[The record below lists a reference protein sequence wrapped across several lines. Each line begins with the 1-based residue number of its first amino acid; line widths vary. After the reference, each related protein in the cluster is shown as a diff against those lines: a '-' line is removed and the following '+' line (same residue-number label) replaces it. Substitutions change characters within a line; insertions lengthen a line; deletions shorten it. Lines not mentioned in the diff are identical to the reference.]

1 MEKIFTTGLVIEM
14 KSYVNLKLIDFLAS
28 FGKILYINGP
38 QVLPPP
44 LTPQQEAEVFDGIE
58 KKDENAINMLI
69 VHNLRLVVY
78 IAKKFENT
86 GVPVDDLS
94 SIGTMGLIKAVRSF
108 VPSKN
113 IKFATYASRCVENEI
128 LMYLRKRSNKNVD
141 ISMDEALSTD
151 SDGNEINLID
161 VLYTDENEIS
171 KNMEQESDKNIIWQS
186 LDRLNSREREI
197 MIMRFG
203 LDGKREKT
211 QKEVADIIGISQS
224 YISRLEKRSLKK
236 LKKEIEK
243 IG

>member
-1 MEKIFTTGLVIEM
+1 MRIDLKQKI
-14 KSYVNLKLIDFLAS
+14 VNFLS
-28 FGKILYINGP
+28 VLNGVLYINGP

-44 LTPQQEAEVFDGIE
+44 LTARQEAEVFAGIE
-58 KKDENAINMLI
+58 NKDEEAINKLI

-128 LMYLRKRSNKNVD
+128 LMFLRRRSNKNID
-141 ISMDEALSTD
+141 ISMDDALSTD
-151 SDGNEINLID
+151 ADGNELNLID

-171 KNMEQESDKNIIWQS
+171 KNMEAESDRDMIWKS
-186 LDRLNSREREI
+186 LECLTEREKEI
-197 MIMRFG
+197 MIMRYG
-203 LDGKREKT
+203 LKGAKEKT

-224 YISRLEKRSLKK
+224 YISRLEKRILKK